1 MTIESKQYAEFES
14 FEKIT
19 KPEELSLIRE
29 KISSTPSLTGIDG
42 LKSFYQMMDMD
53 FDEREFKN
61 IINDCSSKLDVL
73 YGY

>member
-29 KISSTPSLTGIDG
+29 KISSSPSLTGTIIM
-42 LKSFYQMMDMD
+42 FTTFD
-53 FDEREFKN
+53 F
-61 IINDCSSKLDVL
+61 KLL
-73 YGY
+73 YYLF